1 MPWNTASRDWTPA
14 RTIRLDAGADDY
26 LTKPF
31 ALGELLARVRALLR
45 RGMQPAAPVLEI
57 GDLTLDPASRRV
69 RRADREIDLS
79 AREYSL
85 LDHLMRNAGRT
96 LTRSMIAERVW
107 GYDFDSGTNVV
118 DVYINYLRNKIDR
131 GHSRKLI
138 HTIRGVGYRMSASD
152 E

>member
-1 MPWNTASRDWTPA
+1 
-14 RTIRLDAGADDY
+14 
-26 LTKPF
+26 
-31 ALGELLARVRALLR
+31 
-45 RGMQPAAPVLEI
+45 MQPAAPVLEI